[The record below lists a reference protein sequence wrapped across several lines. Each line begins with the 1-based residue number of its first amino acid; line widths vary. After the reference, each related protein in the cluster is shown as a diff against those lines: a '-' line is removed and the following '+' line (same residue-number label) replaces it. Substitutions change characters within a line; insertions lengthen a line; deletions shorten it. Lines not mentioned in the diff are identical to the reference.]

1 MDGKKTI
8 EIETVEI
15 LRKQEEE
22 LCIDLEENA
31 ILSAEFR
38 QAEAAT
44 KAGES

>member
-1 MDGKKTI
+1 MDEKKTI
-8 EIETVEI
+8 NIETVEI

-31 ILSAEFR
+31 ILAAEFR
-38 QAEAAT
+38 QAEAPA

>member
-1 MDGKKTI
+1 MDKTAK
-8 EIETVEI
+8 EMPPVEEI
-15 LRKQEEE
+15 LRQQEEE

-38 QAEAAT
+38 QAEAAA